1 MPTRWSEHIHSA
13 ISMPTIS
20 KKRSAKAH
28 KIVTAALALFEQ
40 HGFQATSLEQIASHA
55 GMGKST
61 LYDYF
66 KNKEELFIAAIRE
79 ASNQWLSDAEAI
91 CFETEEP
98 IERLHHVADIIL
110 GFAKAENN
118 GYQRLF
124 IEILMQTIMVGG
136 VFYKRGELVRE
147 FHQRYI
153 KLVTNILLEGVSSGK
168 LKPEIACHVEKLAIN
183 FLVFM
188 DGMKYFALVASDQ
201 FDVHAQI
208 HFFMD
213 HLTPL
218 LIQGGKAAPNTSGGN
233 ENDSMEN

>member
-1 MPTRWSEHIHSA
+1 
-13 ISMPTIS
+13 MPTIS
-20 KKRSAKAH
+20 NRRSAKAH

-40 HGFQATSLEQIASHA
+40 HGFQATSLEQIAAHA

-66 KNKEELFIAAIRE
+66 KNKEELFIAAIQE
-79 ASNQWLSDAEAI
+79 ASSQWLSDAEAI
-91 CFETEEP
+91 CLETDEP
-98 IERLHHVADIIL
+98 IERLQRVADNIL
-110 GFAKAENN
+110 GIAKAENN
-118 GYQRLF
+118 GHQRLF

-136 VFYKRGELVRE
+136 VFYKRGELIRN

-153 KLVTNILLEGVSSGK
+153 KLVTKILLEGVSSGK

-188 DGMKYFALVASDQ
+188 DGMKYFALVASNY
-201 FDVHAQI
+201 FDVRAQI

-218 LIQGGKAAPNTSGGN
+218 LIQGGKAASNISGGS
-233 ENDSMEN
+233 ENDTMEN

>member
-1 MPTRWSEHIHSA
+1 MPA
-13 ISMPTIS
+13 ISE
-20 KKRSAKAH
+20 KRSAKAH
-28 KIVTAALALFEQ
+28 KILAAALALFEQ
-40 HGFQATSLEQIASHA
+40 HGFQAASLEQIASHA

-66 KNKEELFIAAIRE
+66 KNKEELFIAAIQE
-79 ASNQWLSDAEAI
+79 ASNQWLSDAEAV
-91 CFETEEP
+91 CSKTDEP
-98 IERLHHVADIIL
+98 IERLHSVADIML
-110 GFAKAENN
+110 GFAEAENN
-118 GYQRLF
+118 GHQRLF

-136 VFYKRGELVRE
+136 VFYKRGELIRD

-218 LIQGGKAAPNTSGGN
+218 LIQGGNAASNISGGS